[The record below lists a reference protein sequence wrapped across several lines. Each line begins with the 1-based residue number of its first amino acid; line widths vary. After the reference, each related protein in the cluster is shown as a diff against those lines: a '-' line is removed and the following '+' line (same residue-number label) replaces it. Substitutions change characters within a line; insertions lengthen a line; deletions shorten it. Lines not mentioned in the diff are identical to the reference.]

1 MLRKLERAGGFQAIE
16 PLVERL
22 MWQGR
27 AEANVRFFVA
37 HADASTP
44 DTPSPDALEMA
55 VLKLAWRLA
64 PTWRVTRTHRAACRA
79 NGGLSPMRRRRPRCP
94 AAAGRFGGTA
104 WLRRRTSPRRC
115 WAVRRT
121 GGERGGGQGV
131 WGLSCPL
138 PGACIG
144 RRAARRPGALSGPP
158 HHRFALLLIASSA
171 GAAGARG
178 CFHSIPGVPRSAGRQ
193 TPTAVPH
200 RRAPQGLAAIMAAR
214 WPGPG
219 RWRSQPCPLTCTC

>member
-1 MLRKLERAGGFQAIE
+1 MSPSAPPRVFDASATAALLPYPQLVDALEQACRDYAAGRIDCPERQVVPLPQHGVMLRKLERAGGFQAIE

-44 DTPSPDALEMA
+44 DTSSPDALEMA

-79 NGGLSPMRRRRPRCP
+79 SGGLSPMRRHHPRCP

-121 GGERGGGQGV
+121 GGE
-131 WGLSCPL
+131 
-138 PGACIG
+138 
-144 RRAARRPGALSGPP
+144 
-158 HHRFALLLIASSA
+158 
-171 GAAGARG
+171 GAAAK
-178 CFHSIPGVPRSAGRQ
+178 
-193 TPTAVPH
+193 
-200 RRAPQGLAAIMAAR
+200 AAEA
-214 WPGPG
+214 
-219 RWRSQPCPLTCTC
+219 